1 MMSVCFP
8 KLYRQCLYGVLLLS
22 WCSGTGFF
30 ILKTWF
36 VQEGEYGLVKHAW
49 QYPAL
54 QIHGGMAFLMM
65 VGFGFVLGAH
75 IPKSWK
81 TKQKRKTGVLLIAI
95 PFFLIVTGY
104 LLYYVAE
111 DGFREWVEYAHLA
124 VGFLLPLCLVL
135 HVAVKIRCRNVKRN
149 NEDKLEKV

>member
-8 KLYRQCLYGVLLLS
+8 KLYRQCLYGLLLLS
-22 WCSGTGFF
+22 WCSGGGFF

-36 VQEGEYGLVKHAW
+36 IQEGEYGLVKHAW

-54 QIHGGMAFLMM
+54 QIHGAMAFLMM

-75 IPKSWK
+75 MPSSWK
-81 TKQKRKTGVLLIAI
+81 TKQKRKTGILLIAM
-95 PFFLIVTGY
+95 PCLLIMSGY

-111 DGFREWVEYAHLA
+111 DTFREWVEYTHLA
-124 VGFLLPLCLVL
+124 IGFLLPLSLAL
-135 HVAVKIRCRNVKRN
+135 HIAMKVKYRNVKRK
-149 NEDKLEKV
+149 NEDKLEKI